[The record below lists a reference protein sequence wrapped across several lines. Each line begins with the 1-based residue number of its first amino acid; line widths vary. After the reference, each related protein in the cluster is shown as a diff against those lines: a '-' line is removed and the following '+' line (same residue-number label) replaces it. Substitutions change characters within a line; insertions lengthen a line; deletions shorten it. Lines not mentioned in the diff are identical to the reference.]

1 MTELA
6 VRDPDAYLDSKVDLL
21 KPLADLDEAMRL
33 ADVLSKS
40 TLVPRALQGKP
51 PNVLQV
57 ILTGQALDLHWTEAI
72 RVIYSPGEGQIGMRG
87 QFLLSRL
94 RQRGHTYRE
103 KYNEDGTA
111 CTFYLVRGDTKEEFE
126 STFSI
131 EDAVQGGLLKRTDD
145 GRLVALSREG
155 KPLPWMSW
163 TRRMLRWRAVSE
175 CVSFG
180 APEVSLGFEVEG
192 AEAPPEAKAE
202 VDLKPQA
209 PATEGQPAQAA
220 PPAAAGLRD
229 LDQRMR
235 GQGGGGSGSTFAR
248 DVVTHGGPPART
260 AGTGSG
266 GAGTAVVDGKVVQN
280 PRTDVDESWAKET
293 ERGETGAMKLAREL
307 ERADADAV
315 RDDDIPEGPTAPG
328 PSGAPARGP
337 GVSPSGAGVPGGL
350 GNTEPL
356 IDPDC
361 AAGKHETCMGEP
373 CECPCHSDL
382 DEAPAQ
388 TPGRAAAQAKSQ
400 ILAERFTALGWTPR
414 KFRADVLRACSM
426 YFRRKVGGVR
436 EMTADEMTRLA
447 EELSRLQRKHMD
459 EPDVY
464 PVALADK
471 TEEWREAWEQADIAG
486 YERYTEEIKS

>member
-6 VRDPDAYLDSKVDLL
+6 VRDPDAYLSAKVDLM
-21 KPLADLDEAMRL
+21 KPLADLDEAMRV

-51 PNVLQV
+51 ANVLHV
-57 ILTGQALDLHWTEAI
+57 ILTGQSLDLHWTEAV
-72 RVIYSPGEGQIGMRG
+72 RVIYSPGDGQIGMRG
-87 QFLLSRL
+87 SFLLSRL
-94 RQRGHTYRE
+94 RRAGHTYSE
-103 KYNEDGTA
+103 KFSEDGTA
-111 CTFYLVRGDTKEEFE
+111 CTFHLTRGDTKEEFE
-126 STFSI
+126 ATFNLD
-131 EDAVQGGLLKRTDD
+131 DAIQGGLLKRTDD
-145 GRLVALSREG
+145 GKLIALSREG

-175 CVSFG
+175 CVSFA
-180 APEVSLGFEVEG
+180 APEVSLGFEIEG
-192 AEAPPEAKAE
+192 SEPAAEPKAE
-202 VDLKPQA
+202 VELKPEN
-209 PATEGQPAQAA
+209 PTGGGQPAAAGGQAA
-220 PPAAAGLRD
+220 STPAAGLRD

-235 GQGGGGSGSTFAR
+235 GTGG
-248 DVVTHGGPPART
+248 
-260 AGTGSG
+260 G
-266 GAGTAVVDGKVVQN
+266 GAGTVVVDGKVTQT

-315 RDDDIPEGPTAPG
+315 RDDDILEGPTAPG
-328 PSGAPARGP
+328 PSGAPASGP
-337 GVSPSGAGVPGGL
+337 GASPSGAGVPGGL

-373 CECPCHSDL
+373 CECPCHSNL

-388 TPGRAAAQAKSQ
+388 SPGRAAAQAKSQ

-414 KFRADVLRACSM
+414 KYRAEVLRACSM

-436 EMTADEMTRLA
+436 EMTASEMTQLA
-447 EELSRLQRKHMD
+447 DELSRLQRRHMN

-464 PVALADK
+464 PVAMADK
-471 TEEWREAWEQADIAG
+471 AEEWRESWEQADIAG

>member
-1 MTELA
+1 MTENNALA
-6 VRDPDAYLDSKVDLL
+6 VRDPYAYLDATVDLM

-51 PNVLQV
+51 ANVLQV

-94 RQRGHTYRE
+94 RQRGHTYKE

-111 CTFYLVRGDTKEEFE
+111 CTFFLKRGDTEEEFQ

-131 EDAVQGGLLKRTDD
+131 EDAIQGGLLKRADD
-145 GRLVALSREG
+145 GKLIALSREG

-180 APEVSLGFEVEG
+180 APEVSLGFEIEG
-192 AEAPPEAKAE
+192 AEAPAEAKAE
-202 VDLKPQA
+202 VQLKPGSA
-209 PATEGQPAQAA
+209 AEAVAQAQDA
-220 PPAAAGLRD
+220 TAQMQARAQGLEQ

-235 GQGGGGSGSTFAR
+235 G
-248 DVVTHGGPPART
+248 
-260 AGTGSG
+260 TGSG
-266 GAGTAVVDGKVVQN
+266 GVGSSFAQDVVAGGAGGGTGTVVA
-280 PRTDVDESWAKET
+280 RTDVDESWARET
-293 ERGETGAMKLAREL
+293 ERGETGAMKLAAEL
-307 ERADADAV
+307 ERSAD
-315 RDDDIPEGPTAPG
+315 PTDAPG
-328 PSGAPARGP
+328 ATPSGATSAPATGATTAASPSRT
-337 GVSPSGAGVPGGL
+337 GVSPRGTSGAGVPGGL

-373 CECPCHSDL
+373 CECPCHSNL
-382 DEAPAQ
+382 DEQPAQ
-388 TPGRAAAQAKSQ
+388 SPGRAAAQAKSQ

-414 KFRADVLRACSM
+414 KYRGEVLRACSL
-426 YFRRKVGGVR
+426 YLRRRVSGVR
-436 EMTADEMTRLA
+436 EMTASEMTLLA
-447 EELSRLQRKHMD
+447 DELSRLQRKHMN

-464 PVALADK
+464 PVAMADK
-471 TEEWREAWEQADIAG
+471 AEEWRETWEQADIAG
-486 YERYTEEIKS
+486 YERYTEEMKS